1 MDFSKIRRDLKHDP
15 IVPLEEGIPLTIG
28 WMKKVYGFR

>member
-15 IVPLEEGIPLTIG
+15 QIPLEEGIARTIE
-28 WMKKVYGFR
+28 WTKKEYGIA